1 MSRIRVFAWVALGSL
16 SALVLDHTPNTTT
29 MAAMMI
35 GAGIALSAHWALE
48 RRA

>member
-1 MSRIRVFAWVALGSL
+1 MSRIRVFAWVALGSA
-16 SALVLDHTPNTTT
+16 SAFAFDHTHNTTT
-29 MAAMMI
+29 MAAMLI